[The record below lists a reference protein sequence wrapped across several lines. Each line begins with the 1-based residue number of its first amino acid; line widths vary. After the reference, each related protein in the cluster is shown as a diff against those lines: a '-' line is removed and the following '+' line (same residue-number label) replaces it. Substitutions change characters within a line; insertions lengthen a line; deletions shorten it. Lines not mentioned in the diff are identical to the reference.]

1 MITPAERLERFLGTW
16 EPSLAR
22 RFFQYDRLLRSK
34 VHCAPSAWGEGETGP
49 YWRELPR
56 WLAGRSGNGRSAVS
70 PEFLDTIL
78 WGQHCLFYTVRL
90 QDDLLDGE
98 LARSPLTMA
107 PLLFLTEA
115 QRAFSSVLDSE
126 TGFCEHYRRAV
137 ETTVAGITRVA
148 ELQRS
153 PVARADELLEAYG
166 CVDAVLSVASS
177 AVCEKTGRVDEIPH
191 VNDFVRE
198 LGKVLLALDD
208 AEDIEEDLADG
219 RLNYAARVVLE
230 PEFAGGGDFPSVA
243 TTWRLHVRTEGYDE
257 IRQALLGCLVRA
269 TKAIVPLELPHAL
282 DLINTTKNEV
292 CRLTDIGFTNWTNQ
306 P

>member
-16 EPSLAR
+16 EPFLAR

-34 VHCAPSAWGEGETGP
+34 VHRAPSVWGEGESGP

-56 WLAGRSGNGRSAVS
+56 WLAGRSGNGGSAVS
-70 PEFLDTIL
+70 PDFLDTIL
-78 WGQHCLFYTVRL
+78 WGQHCLFYAVRL
-90 QDDLLDGE
+90 QDDMLDGE
-98 LARSPLTMA
+98 LSRSPLTMA
-107 PLLFLTEA
+107 PLLLLSEA
-115 QRAFSSVLDSE
+115 EQAFSSAIDAKRQFWV
-126 TGFCEHYRRAV
+126 HYRRALG
-137 ETTVAGITRVA
+137 TTVAGITRVA

-153 PVARADELLEAYG
+153 PAAHADDLLDAYG

-177 AVCEKTGRVDEIPH
+177 AVCEQMGRAEEVPH
-191 VNDFVRE
+191 INDFVRE

-208 AEDIEEDLADG
+208 AEDIGEDLADG

-230 PEFAGGGDFPSVA
+230 PEFARGGDLPPMA
-243 TTWRLHVRTEGYDE
+243 KMWRLHVRTEGYDE
-257 IRQALLGCLVRA
+257 IRQALFGCLVMA
-269 TKAIVPLELPHAL
+269 TEAIVPLKLPHAL

-292 CRLTDIGFTNWTNQ
+292 CRVTDIGFTNRTNK